1 MRTPAPVANTPW
13 GQPPDIVA
21 FTGAGLSRESG
32 FAPFDA
38 GAMPAG
44 LRLEDVV
51 TQEGFARDP
60 ARVLDFYNLR
70 RRQLLEAKP
79 NAAHD
84 GLAVLDAV
92 RKRAVLPKR
101 EMLIVTRNIDDFHER
116 AGSQAVIHTHGELLK
131 ARCMI
136 CTRVSERYDD
146 ITAASDCPICGNR
159 GHLRPHV
166 VWVGEEP
173 LGIARVYEAL
183 AQCRLF
189 LVIGVAGGSEPA
201 RSFLAAARRFT
212 YARTIEFPGASS
224 RDPAPLPEP
233 FDECIPGPLAE
244 TVPAYVK
251 RLITQ

>member
-1 MRTPAPVANTPW
+1 MRLAPRLPPGFAAIAEPGSRTAPARSAIMRMRSIGAAWATPGSAREHRRIEDPRPMANTPW

-51 TQEGFARDP
+51 TPEGFARDP

-92 RKRAVLPKR
+92 RKREVL
-101 EMLIVTRNIDDFHER
+101 LVTRNIDDFHER

-131 ARCMI
+131 ARC
-136 CTRVSERYDD
+136 T
-146 ITAASDCPICGNR
+146 
-159 GHLRPHV
+159 
-166 VWVGEEP
+166 
-173 LGIARVYEAL
+173 
-183 AQCRLF
+183 
-189 LVIGVAGGSEPA
+189 
-201 RSFLAAARRFT
+201 
-212 YARTIEFPGASS
+212 
-224 RDPAPLPEP
+224 
-233 FDECIPGPLAE
+233 
-244 TVPAYVK
+244 
-251 RLITQ
+251 

>member
-1 MRTPAPVANTPW
+1 MANTPW

-32 FAPFDA
+32 FTPFDA

-51 TQEGFARDP
+51 TQEGFAHDP

-84 GLAVLDAV
+84 ELAVLDAV
-92 RKRAVLPKR
+92 RQRAVLV
-101 EMLIVTRNIDDFHER
+101 VTRNIDDFHER

-136 CTRVSERYDD
+136 CTRVSERYDE
-146 ITAASDCPICGNR
+146 ITAASDCPVCGNK

-201 RSFLAAARRFT
+201 RSFLAAARRAG
-212 YARTIEFPGASS
+212 ARTVEFPGASS
-224 RDPAPLPEP
+224 RDPAPGAEP
-233 FDECIPGPLAE
+233 FDECIPGVLAE
-244 TVPAYVK
+244 TVPDYVK
-251 RLITQ
+251 RLFSAS

>member
-1 MRTPAPVANTPW
+1 MRTPSPVANTPW

-51 TQEGFARDP
+51 TQEGFAGDP

-92 RKRAVLPKR
+92 RKR

-116 AGSQAVIHTHGELLK
+116 AGSRAVVHTHGELLK

-146 ITAASDCPICGNR
+146 ITAASDCPICGNK

-189 LVIGVAGGSEPA
+189 LAIGVVGGSEPA
-201 RSFLAAARRFT
+201 RSFLAAARRAG
-212 YARTIEFPGASS
+212 ARTIEFPGASS

-233 FDECIPGPLAE
+233 FDECIPGVLAE
-244 TVPAYVK
+244 TVSDYVK
-251 RLITQ
+251 RLFSAS